1 MVTSENKKNVENFE
15 NLPDGRPHLPD
26 GDGQPNEPLPV
37 VLIVDD
43 DADNRAMLKILL
55 EMWKSKVIEAADGSE
70 AIKLSETIHPDLIL
84 MDVRMPDL
92 SGFEV
97 TQHLRQSAK
106 TAGIPIIFL
115 SGCAEE
121 NYKKQASAVGG
132 NEYLVKPIDF
142 QELETTLVKYLFQ
155 G

>member
-1 MVTSENKKNVENFE
+1 MVSSSHNRNVETLKNS
-15 NLPDGRPHLPD
+15 PDGDRLQD
-26 GDGQPNEPLPV
+26 GDGQTDEKLPT
-37 VLIVDD
+37 VLVVDD
-43 DADNRAMLKILL
+43 NDDSREILKILL
-55 EMWKSKVIEAADGSE
+55 EMWNFKVVEAANGDE
-70 AIKLSETIHPDLIL
+70 AIKRAENVFPDVIL

-97 TQHLRQSAK
+97 TRHLRQSAK
-106 TAGIPIIFL
+106 TADVPIIFL

-142 QELETTLVKYLFQ
+142 QELEATLGKYLFQ
-155 G
+155 S